1 MHYGLYLQGS
11 GLVWAGRW
19 QGCSGAVS
27 YTHLTLP
34 LWCITIIGIPWGV
47 QSFKFAKLL
56 FCPFGKDVRFGGGL
70 GSLILNI
77 IWLCVSGLPL
87 CVEAVLIGCILCI
100 TIVGIPF
107 GKQCFKYAKLALM
120 PFGADIVK
128 T

>member
-1 MHYGLYLQGS
+1 MVYICRALAWS
-11 GLVWAGRW
+11 GLGAGMAALVHNHNR
-19 QGCSGAVS
+19 
-27 YTHLTLP
+27 HTLGRTV
-34 LWCITIIGIPWGV
+34 LQVC
-47 QSFKFAKLL
+47 
-56 FCPFGKDVRFGGGL
+56 
-70 GSLILNI
+70 LILNI

>member
-1 MHYGLYLQGS
+1 MGAASVRLYS
-11 GLVWAGRW
+11 
-19 QGCSGAVS
+19 
-27 YTHLTLP
+27 
-34 LWCITIIGIPWGV
+34 
-47 QSFKFAKLL
+47 
-56 FCPFGKDVRFGGGL
+56 
-70 GSLILNI
+70 I

>member
-1 MHYGLYLQGS
+1 M
-11 GLVWAGRW
+11 
-19 QGCSGAVS
+19 
-27 YTHLTLP
+27 
-34 LWCITIIGIPWGV
+34 CIRD
-47 QSFKFAKLL
+47 S
-56 FCPFGKDVRFGGGL
+56 
-70 GSLILNI
+70 
-77 IWLCVSGLPL
+77 L

>member
-1 MHYGLYLQGS
+1 MVYICRALAWS
-11 GLVWAGRW
+11 GLGAGR
-19 QGCSGAVS
+19 AALV
-27 YTHLTLP
+27 HNHNRHTLGRTV
-34 LWCITIIGIPWGV
+34 L
-47 QSFKFAKLL
+47 QFAKLL

>member
-1 MHYGLYLQGS
+1 MRFVGNALWFIFAGLWL
-11 GLVWAGRW
+11 GLGWALAG
-19 QGCSGAVS
+19 
-27 YTHLTLP
+27 L

-47 QSFKFAKLL
+47 QCFKFAKLL

-87 CVEAVLIGCILCI
+87 CVEAVLIGYILCI

>member
-1 MHYGLYLQGS
+1 MQALGCLGNVLWFFPLGLGT
-11 GLVWAGRW
+11 GL
-19 QGCSGAVS
+19 
-27 YTHLTLP
+27 
-34 LWCITIIGIPWGV
+34 LWCIAGVFCFISIIGIPWGV
-47 QSFKFAKLL
+47 QCFKFAKLL